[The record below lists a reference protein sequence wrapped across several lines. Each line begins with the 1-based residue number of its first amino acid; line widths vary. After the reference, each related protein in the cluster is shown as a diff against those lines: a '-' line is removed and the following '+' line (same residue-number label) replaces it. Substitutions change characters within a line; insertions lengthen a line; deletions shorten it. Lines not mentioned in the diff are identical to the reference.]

1 MHKVRRIAEIKL
13 FEFLISLKYYSKIW
27 PRAILFANICNIIPY
42 SKGTQEN
49 FPYNFDCFAQ
59 EYFFY
64 CYLQLLKDNSAIV
77 EHNDGQTYIK
87 KEKSEDL
94 LKNLVFFAGE
104 PEKKRFSSKITKIT
118 KKIENESSESLE
130 VIDVD
135 KILEFSI
142 EEFFEAKKR
151 NFKNLSKKFQKICET
166 NNGLLSYEDYKLLL
180 SEFIEQQ
187 SPIEKYCYCN
197 DIIKLKSFLFTIT
210 AGKNG
215 NDIAQKDFNE
225 TILKFGIDCPFPVV
239 STQKRSYKLL
249 ELSKNI
255 GKNEE
260 ENNKDGDIIS
270 RGLTK
275 EDIVD
280 KSVEGKSANSS
291 FVQEK
296 KNKNFSI
303 IEHSAYFGQ
312 HFTILRELKIY
323 TNQFKEAIAVETN
336 QEILMRHFNNICNI
350 LDAACQFFKFPIK
363 Y

>member
-1 MHKVRRIAEIKL
+1 MKL

-27 PRAILFANICNIIPY
+27 PRALLFANICNIIPY
-42 SKGTQEN
+42 AKGVQEN

-64 CYLQLLKDNSAIV
+64 CFLQIMKENSAII

-87 KEKSEDL
+87 KEKAEDL
-94 LKNLVFFAGE
+94 LRNLVFFAAE
-104 PEKKRFSSKITKIT
+104 QEKKRFSSKLTKIT
-118 KKIENESSESLE
+118 KKIETETAESLE

-135 KILEFSI
+135 KILEYSI
-142 EEFFEAKKR
+142 DEFFETKKR
-151 NFKNLSKKFQKICET
+151 NFKNLSKKFQKMCET
-166 NNGLLSYEDYKLLL
+166 NNGLLSYDDYKSIL
-180 SEFIEQQ
+180 SEFVEQE
-187 SPIEKYCYCN
+187 SAIEKYCYCN
-197 DIIKLKSFLFTIT
+197 EIVKLKSFLFTIT
-210 AGKNG
+210 TGKNK
-215 NDIAQKDFNE
+215 NDIVQRDFNE

-249 ELSKNI
+249 ESSKNI
-255 GKNEE
+255 EKKEKEE
-260 ENNKDGDIIS
+260 EKNIVIS
-270 RGLTK
+270 RGVTK
-275 EDIVD
+275 EEIAE
-280 KSVEGKSANSS
+280 KSIERKSSNSS

-312 HFTILRELKIY
+312 HFTILRELKMY
-323 TNQFKEAIAVETN
+323 TNQFKEAISVETD